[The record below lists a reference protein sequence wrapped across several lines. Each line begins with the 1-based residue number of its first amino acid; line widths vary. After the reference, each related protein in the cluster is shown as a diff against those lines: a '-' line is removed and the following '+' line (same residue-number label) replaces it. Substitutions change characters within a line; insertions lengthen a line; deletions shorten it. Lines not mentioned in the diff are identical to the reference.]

1 MTCVAR
7 LSIVAVV
14 VGFALVSPAW
24 ADQDDRAFISAEAAY
39 RDGNHRK
46 ALSKFEDFLEE
57 YPESSHV
64 QAAQFYAAECAREL
78 GKASIARRHYDV
90 LLRDY
95 PDTHFAVRARHGR
108 ALTMA
113 TEGRAADAVE
123 ALLAVAD
130 ELEDPGERHACYRQ
144 VVDLLLEKRRYRGV
158 LATLGR
164 LLDDSADWRATDDQ
178 ILERIVDEVPTTEL
192 RAWEEEM
199 RGTTGGGLAL
209 YLVLQQRGLTEAA
222 ETGDPE
228 VFLFAEEYP
237 DHPFVGR
244 IESLSAGTLSYP
256 SRPDRIG
263 VLLPLSG
270 DYRRPGNDVLD
281 GLNLALQDVA
291 AGDLEPILVI
301 RDTEGD
307 PEKTTAALNELVTE
321 EGVIA
326 VIGPLLSSSALPAA
340 EKAQEL
346 RVPILVLSQKEG
358 VPETGRYVF
367 RNFLTPQ
374 AQVDAVVEY
383 AVAHHDFRRFALFY
397 PTTERGGAMAERF
410 WSQVEARGCEI
421 TAIEPYSPD
430 DTDFRKPL
438 RKLYGLRYMEKGI
451 GAGDLEL
458 PFLAGRVKPQIVE
471 GRALLLTPGED
482 FQAVFV
488 PDGYKRVS
496 MIAPGMVYEDINL
509 ADTYQQ
515 KPPVVLLGGAGL
527 NNPEFIRRGGRYVRG
542 SLFVDAFFAQS
553 SDPTVASFVARFE
566 AAYQREPG
574 LLEALAY
581 DTAQTLL
588 RLLGEGN
595 TNRPNLR
602 RALVAHEPTGSVTS
616 ELGYDDGGEMLRDLL
631 LLGVQGEEIV
641 QLYPAP
647 LPLDLLAPTSPM
659 PAGPVEPV
667 PDEPPAPQQPAP
679 QEPVPQEPVPD
690 EEASP

>member
-1 MTCVAR
+1 MDCAPR
-7 LSIVAVV
+7 FSIVALAVV
-14 VGFALVSPAW
+14 VGLAAVSPAW

-39 RDGNHRK
+39 RDGNQRK

-57 YPESSHV
+57 YPESSHG
-64 QAAQFYAAECAREL
+64 QAARFYAAECAREL
-78 GKASIARRHYDV
+78 GKASIARRHYDE

-95 PDTHFAVRARHGR
+95 PDTHFATRARHGR

-113 TEGRAADAVE
+113 AEGRAADAVE
-123 ALLAVAD
+123 ALLAVAT
-130 ELEDPGERHACYRQ
+130 ELEDAGDRQACYRQ
-144 VVDLLLEKRRYRGV
+144 VVELLVEKRRYRGV

-164 LLDDSADWRATDDQ
+164 LLDDGADWREADDQ
-178 ILERIVDEVPTTEL
+178 LLMRIVIEVPTTEL

-199 RGTTGGGLAL
+199 RGSTGGGLAL
-209 YLVLQQRGLTEAA
+209 YLVLQQRGLTEAS

-237 DHPFVGR
+237 DHPFTGR

-256 SRPDRIG
+256 SKADRIG

-281 GLNLALQDVA
+281 GLNLALQDIP
-291 AGDLEPILVI
+291 AGDLEPTLVI

-307 PEKTTAALNELVTE
+307 PEKAVAALDELVTQ

-326 VIGPLLSSSALPAA
+326 VIGPLLSSSAMPAA

-346 RVPILVLSQKEG
+346 RVPILVLSQKDG
-358 VPETGRYVF
+358 VPEVGRYVF

-374 AQVDAVVEY
+374 AQVDAIVDY
-383 AVAHHDFRRFALFY
+383 AVGHHGFRRFALFY

-410 WSQVEARGCEI
+410 WSQVETRDCDV

-458 PFLAGRVKPQIVE
+458 PYLPGRAKPQIVD
-471 GRALLLTPGED
+471 GRAVLLTPGDD

-515 KPPVVLLGGAGL
+515 KPPVVLLGAAGL
-527 NNPEFIRRGGRYVRG
+527 NNPEFVRRGGRYVRG

-553 SDPTVASFVARFE
+553 GDPTVTSFVTRFE

-588 RLLGEGN
+588 QLLGEGH

-602 RALVAHEPTGSVTS
+602 RALVANEPAASVTG
-616 ELGYDDGGEMLRDLL
+616 ELGYDEGGEMQRDLL
-631 LLGVQGEEIV
+631 LLGVQEEGII
-641 QLYPAP
+641 QLYPVPIPA
-647 LPLDLLAPTSPM
+647 DVLAPTALTPE
-659 PAGPVEPV
+659 GEVRDEPV
-667 PDEPPAPQQPAP
+667 L
-679 QEPVPQEPVPD
+679 D

>member
-1 MTCVAR
+1 MDCVPR
-7 LSIVAVV
+7 LSIVAMAVV
-14 VGFALVSPAW
+14 VGLAMTPPAW

-46 ALSKFEDFLEE
+46 ALSKFEDFLED
-57 YPESSHV
+57 YPESPHCE
-64 QAAQFYAAECAREL
+64 AARFYAAEAAREL
-78 GKASIARRHYDV
+78 GKVSIARRHYDA

-95 PDTHFAVRARHGR
+95 PDTHFATRARHGQ
-108 ALTMA
+108 AMA
-113 TEGRAADAVE
+113 MAAEGRAADAVE
-123 ALLAVAD
+123 ALLAVAM
-130 ELEDPGERHACYRQ
+130 ELEDPADRHACYRR
-144 VVDLLLEKRRYRGV
+144 VVELLVEKRRFRGV

-164 LLDDSADWRATDDQ
+164 LLDDGANWREADEQ
-178 ILERIVDEVPTTEL
+178 LLERIVAEVATTDL
-192 RAWEEEM
+192 RTWEEEM

-244 IESLSAGTLSYP
+244 IESLGSGTLRYP
-256 SRPDRIG
+256 SKADRIG
-263 VLLPLSG
+263 VILPLSG
-270 DYRRPGNDVLD
+270 DYRRPGNDILD
-281 GLNLALQDVA
+281 GLNLALQNVS
-291 AGDLEPILVI
+291 AGDLKPELVI
-301 RDTEGD
+301 RDSEGD
-307 PEKTTAALNELVTE
+307 PEKAVAALEELVAD

-326 VIGPLLSSSALPAA
+326 VIGPLLSSSALPVA

-346 RVPILVLSQKEG
+346 RVPTLVLSQKDG

-374 AQVDAVVEY
+374 AQVDAAVDY
-383 AVAHHDFRRFALFY
+383 AVGHYGFRSFALFY
-397 PTTERGGAMAERF
+397 PTTERGGAMADRF
-410 WSQVEARGCEI
+410 WTQVEDRECEV

-458 PFLAGRVKPQIVE
+458 PYLVDRTKPQIVD

-509 ADTYQQ
+509 ADTYQT

-527 NNPEFIRRGGRYVRG
+527 NNPEFVRRGGRYVRG

-553 SDPTVASFVARFE
+553 ADPIVADFVARFE

-574 LLEALAY
+574 LLEALAF
-581 DTAQTLL
+581 DTAQTVL
-588 RLLGEGN
+588 RLLGEGH

-602 RALVAHEPTGSVTS
+602 RALVAHEPPASVTG
-616 ELGYDDGGEMLRDLL
+616 ELGYDEGGEMQRDLL
-631 LLGVQGEEIV
+631 LLGVQDEGIV
-641 QLYPAP
+641 QIYPAP
-647 LPLDLLAPTSPM
+647 VPVDVLAPEQ
-659 PAGPVEPV
+659 PAAH
-667 PDEPPAPQQPAP
+667 EPPPAEPAP
-679 QEPVPQEPVPD
+679 I
-690 EEASP
+690 EEANP